1 LATQRFKPF
10 NRQKDFLLDK
20 SRFLGAFAGK
30 RGGKTEVGAIKSIM
44 TQDQKEGYTSNGID
58 PFLGVIIAPTNDMLT
73 RLSWKKFC
81 AYAKPFIKSQKE
93 SPFKLIEWHDSVS
106 GNESLVYGISG
117 DRPERVEGLK
127 ANWIWIDEVFQ
138 CSEQL
143 FLECI
148 ARVADTQGKI
158 FCTGS
163 LGVQHI
169 NPKNHWAYKYF
180 KMANDNEFKC
190 YEWKTIEN
198 PHFPKEEIERNKRL
212 LDGKTFRA
220 MFEID
225 WDSRPM
231 YAVYDEFDEDL
242 NIINCKYNPRLPVRC
257 AIDWGWTHKMA
268 VGIFQYDPERDIVYQ
283 IDEFVRSKVRLE
295 ELLQW
300 LKDRPYIINEYCC
313 DIAGNQERE
322 QTGQSNIDWFT
333 QHGVYFK
340 YKKSAIAYGI
350 SIVRSFIKS
359 AIGARRYYINP
370 KCTETIDAVKKYRY
384 QDKNG
389 TIVNENPLKIDDDAA
404 DMVRYYFFNFHD
416 PRDLGTSFITFD

>member
-1 LATQRFKPF
+1 MATQIFRPF
-10 NRQKDFLLDK
+10 NKQKDFLLDK

-44 TQDQKEGYTSNGID
+44 TQEQKEGYTPNGID

-93 SPFKLIEWHDSVS
+93 SPFKLIEWYDSVS

-190 YEWKTIEN
+190 YEWKTIDN
-198 PHFPKEEIERNKRL
+198 PHFPKSEIERNKNL
-212 LDGKTFRA
+212 LDARTFRA

-225 WDSRPM
+225 WDTQPLH
-231 YAVYDEFDEDL
+231 AVYDEFNDD
-242 NIINCKYNPRLPVRC
+242 NIINCKYNPNLPVHC
-257 AIDWGWTHKMA
+257 SIDWGW
-268 VGIFQYDPERDIVYQ
+268 
-283 IDEFVRSKVRLE
+283 
-295 ELLQW
+295 
-300 LKDRPYIINEYCC
+300 
-313 DIAGNQERE
+313 
-322 QTGQSNIDWFT
+322 
-333 QHGVYFK
+333 
-340 YKKSAIAYGI
+340 
-350 SIVRSFIKS
+350 
-359 AIGARRYYINP
+359 
-370 KCTETIDAVKKYRY
+370 
-384 QDKNG
+384 
-389 TIVNENPLKIDDDAA
+389 
-404 DMVRYYFFNFHD
+404 
-416 PRDLGTSFITFD
+416 